1 MKGQTVGDRLLA
13 LEARVAWLEQQS
25 GNATFDASAVESL
38 PSAWTEFGDLAKH
51 VYMVRLLIENGY
63 TTPVAVRAATDQEL
77 LDINGIGPKSLGA
90 LRAVLGSGLA
100 ADAEFAESVE
110 QPEQQLEQPAAGR
123 GGRRKKASAEE
134 SAGEEGAAGE
144 SAVEVAA

>member
-63 TTPVAVRAATDQEL
+63 DTPMAVRAASDAAL
-77 LDINGIGPKSLGA
+77 LAINGIGPKSLAA
-90 LRAVLGSGLA
+90 LRAVLGAGAA
-100 ADAEFAESVE
+100 ADSEPAAAVGAEQAESSE
-110 QPEQQLEQPAAGR
+110 SAAAGR
-123 GGRRKKASAEE
+123 GGRRKKAAADDATGEATAE
-134 SAGEEGAAGE
+134 AGA
-144 SAVEVAA
+144 